1 MSDLHSLAIT
11 LVLLPLLAGCPEP
24 VDPMPQELEI
34 GRLDPM
40 DGTFHLLADGD
51 SMPVLLGANGLNMIV
66 PSVRAIDVNP
76 NRPNPDVQVEVGGY
90 IMAAIL
96 EAERV
101 PMDPDVDGNG
111 FVLGNLQTP
120 FDAELCCFVCTEGT
134 ITASLRDASGRVFE
148 GQVTVRLERG
158 GCPDVA
164 ACCMNASDCED
175 PSLTQLCM

>member
-1 MSDLHSLAIT
+1 MSKSNSIVIAIA
-11 LVLLPLLAGCPEP
+11 LLPLLSGCPTP
-24 VDPMPQELEI
+24 VDPMPGELEI
-34 GRLDPM
+34 GVLDRV
-40 DGTFHLLADGD
+40 DGTFHVLSDGD
-51 SMPVLLGANGLNMIV
+51 SMPVLLGANGLNMVV
-66 PSVRAIDVNP
+66 PSVRAVGVNP
-76 NRPNPDVQVEVGGY
+76 NRPNPDVQVEVAGY
-90 IMAAIL
+90 VMAAIL

-101 PMDPDVDGNG
+101 PMDPDAEGNG
-111 FVLGNLQTP
+111 YVLGNLQTP

-158 GCPDVA
+158 GCPDVT